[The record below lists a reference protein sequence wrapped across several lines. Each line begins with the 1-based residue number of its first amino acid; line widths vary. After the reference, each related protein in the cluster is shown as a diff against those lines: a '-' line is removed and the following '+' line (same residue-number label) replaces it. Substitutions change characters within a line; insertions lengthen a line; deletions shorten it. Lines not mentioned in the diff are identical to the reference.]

1 MQMIESTDAL
11 KEAVHTLSTEDFVTV
26 DTEFVRDKTYWP
38 KLCLVQ
44 LAGTENAYIV
54 DPLAEG
60 MDLTPLF
67 RLMQNPAVLKVFH
80 AARQD
85 IEIFV
90 NLTGDV
96 PKPLFDTQVA
106 AMVCGFG
113 DQVGYET
120 LARKL
125 AGAQLDKTSRFT
137 DWTRRPL
144 TKKQLTYAIGDV
156 THLRIIFEKM
166 RDQLADSDRLDWVG
180 EEMEILTTVDTYI
193 NNPDEAWRRVKTR
206 SVNPRFL
213 AILKHLAAWRERA
226 AQDRD
231 IPKNRILKDDALTE
245 IAAHSPKSVQELEA
259 LRGVPQ
265 GLARGRFGPD
275 IVKAVEAG
283 LAMSE
288 DDAPKLER
296 PEPLPNGIGPLVE
309 LLKVMLKLKAEE
321 HDVAPRLIAN
331 VADLERIAANDHAD
345 VAALHGWRR
354 KVFGE
359 HALALKHGRLGLTVE
374 GNAIKVM
381 EL

>member
-1 MQMIESTDAL
+1 MQMIESTEAL
-11 KEAVHTLSTEDFVTV
+11 KEAVRTLSAEAYVTV

-44 LAGTENAYIV
+44 LAGTDHAYIV
-54 DPLAEG
+54 DPLADG
-60 MDLTPLF
+60 IDLGPLF
-67 RLMQNPAVLKVFH
+67 ELLQDETILKVFH

-90 NLTGDV
+90 NLTGKV
-96 PKPLFDTQVA
+96 PAPLFDTQVA

-144 TKKQLTYAIGDV
+144 SKKQLNYAIGDV
-156 THLRIIFEKM
+156 THLRVIYDKM

-180 EEMEILTTVDTYI
+180 EEMGILTTVDTYI
-193 NNPDEAWRRVKTR
+193 TDPDEAWRRVKTR

-231 IPKNRILKDDALTE
+231 IPKNRIIKDDALTE
-245 IAAHSPKSVQELEA
+245 IAAHAPKSVADLEA

-283 LAMSE
+283 LAMS
-288 DDAPKLER
+288 DKDAPQVQR
-296 PEPLPNGIGPLVE
+296 PDPLPNGIGPMVE

-321 HDVAPRLIAN
+321 HNVAPRLIAN
-331 VADLERIAANDHAD
+331 VADLERIAADDQAD
-345 VAALHGWRR
+345 VSALQGWRR
-354 KVFGE
+354 KVFGD
-359 HALALKHGRLGLTVE
+359 HALALKQGKIGLTAQ
-374 GNAIKVM
+374 GNAIRVID
-381 EL
+381 L